1 MNNPSIESNQ
11 PQSNRESDRALG
23 VMNLIIVGLISIGLT
38 ILLLGAYDHYRYHP
52 IITVDV
58 GLIMQKKLD
67 AEQKKIINSP
77 AGSIDKASMLR
88 LSQQW
93 ASQLANEVSRLSRDY
108 NAIVLVRPAVVEG
121 GIDMTA
127 QVMSALK

>member
-1 MNNPSIESNQ
+1 MNNRPIESNQ
-11 PQSNRESDRALG
+11 PQSDRALG
-23 VMNLIIVGLISIGLT
+23 VMNLITVGLVSIGLT

-58 GLIMQKKLD
+58 ELIMQNKLD
-67 AEQKKIINSP
+67 AERKKIINSP
-77 AGSIDKASMLR
+77 VGSIDRESMLK

>member
-1 MNNPSIESNQ
+1 MNNTH
-11 PQSNRESDRALG
+11 SDIKRPAKNTDTGYL
-23 VMNLIIVGLISIGLT
+23 NLVAASLISIVLT
-38 ILLLGAYDHYRYHP
+38 IALLAAYDHYRYHP
-52 IITVDV
+52 VMTVDV
-58 GLIMQKKLD
+58 ELIMQKKLES
-67 AEQKKIINSP
+67 EQKKIINNAS
-77 AGSIDKASMLR
+77 GTFDKEAALR

-127 QVMSALK
+127 QVMSALQ